1 MNGLRCLY
9 LPTTSFL
16 SSLFGSKL
24 IRSSMA
30 RCAAS
35 FASPCV
41 VRFGLCVFGENDV
54 VGFGVGSLL
63 TGGKLLVDVVSM
75 CWLGS
80 SILGCEILSLFLVK
94 MVCRGSVGYV
104 LKEGCVSKSG
114 GRAYG
119 LMSSS

>member
-1 MNGLRCLY
+1 MLRHL
-9 LPTTSFL
+9 LRHVLSDLGFVFL
-16 SSLFGSKL
+16 EK
-24 IRSSMA
+24 
-30 RCAAS
+30 
-35 FASPCV
+35 
-41 VRFGLCVFGENDV
+41 NDV
-54 VGFGVGSLL
+54 VGFGVGSSL
-63 TGGKLLVDVVSM
+63 TGGKLLVAVVSM
-75 CWLGS
+75 CWLVS